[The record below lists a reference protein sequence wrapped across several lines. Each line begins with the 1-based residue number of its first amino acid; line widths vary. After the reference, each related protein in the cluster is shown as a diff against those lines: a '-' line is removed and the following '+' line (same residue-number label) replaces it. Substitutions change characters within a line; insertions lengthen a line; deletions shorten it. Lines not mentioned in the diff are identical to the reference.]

1 MRRKLFHLIALIVV
15 AASGDFSV
23 LAARAQI
30 APATGR
36 PVDYQKSGIRFQIR
50 ASIKAAPD
58 SPYGKRDNNG
68 SRASLDVKLRIS
80 AHATESNYFG
90 VVSETFSNFRPN
102 EGSEEK
108 LFWQDGRCHQRR
120 GLPKTTVTSID
131 GSIETEQGQ
140 ISIAARPRHLG
151 VLLPS
156 DEITAGTRLPNGADK
171 NGSFIAYRSQS
182 KSSQLLVDVKVYV
195 VDCELAAG
203 ALSGAPSEARP
214 R

>member
-23 LAARAQI
+23 LAARSQI

-50 ASIKAAPD
+50 ASIKAGPD

-140 ISIAARPRHLG
+140 IHYSPP
-151 VLLPS
+151 PS
-156 DEITAGTRLPNGADK
+156 FGGA
-171 NGSFIAYRSQS
+171 
-182 KSSQLLVDVKVYV
+182 V
-195 VDCELAAG
+195 
-203 ALSGAPSEARP
+203 AL
-214 R
+214 